1 MQEISYR
8 LVFGFSTPMLEI
20 LFAALIFKFGGEYG
34 NRTHRQLRAKQPR
47 TPAQSFPEFG
57 RRTGTRTQATRVKV
71 WCTNQLYDPPT
82 VLFIKLVLL
91 TGVEPVLP
99 P

>member
-8 LVFGFSTPMLEI
+8 LVFGFSTPMSEI

-47 TPAQSFPEFG
+47 TPAQSSPKQRLKKFKKLESKG
-57 RRTGTRTQATRVKV
+57 KRKQKRTNERRKTQ
-71 WCTNQLYDPPT
+71 
-82 VLFIKLVLL
+82 
-91 TGVEPVLP
+91 
-99 P
+99 

>member
-8 LVFGFSTPMLEI
+8 LVFGFSTPMSEI

-47 TPAQSFPEFG
+47 TPAQSFPKFG
-57 RRTGTRTQATRVKV
+57 RGIQTRTVTGGIKFRRATI
-71 WCTNQLYDPPT
+71 TLYPNCIT
-82 VLFIKLVLL
+82 Y
-91 TGVEPVLP
+91 
-99 P
+99 